1 MSISALGSGL
11 SGMLANL
18 RAIDSTGHNIAN
30 ANTNGFSPQQVS
42 FQETAGGV
50 SVNLSHTPTAG
61 GESSGTDL
69 AGEMV
74 QSMIYQ
80 STFDASAK
88 MVKTASDMLG
98 TLIDIQA

>member
-30 ANTNGFSPQQVS
+30 AGTNGFSPQQVS

-50 SVNLSHTPTAG
+50 SVSHTPTAG

-69 AGEMV
+69 ASEMM

-80 STFDASAK
+80 SSFDASA
-88 MVKTASDMLG
+88 MMLKTASDMLG